1 MTKKLTNIT
10 ADKLRELLAYD
21 PETGRFTWRIA
32 PRGHKAG
39 SVAGCLDSYGYV
51 VIRIDGANRKAHRL
65 AWLHIHGENPDGQI
79 DHINGKRDDNRM
91 ANLRIVTMQE
101 NQHNRLTA
109 HRSSQ
114 TGMLGVSPKRGRW
127 RAQIKVD
134 GKKLHLGMFDTPEE
148 AHAAYLEAKRKHH
161 PTSQG
166 GSQ

>member
-1 MTKKLTNIT
+1 MTKKLTEIT
-10 ADKLRELLAYD
+10 ADKLRELLDYD

-65 AWLHIHGENPDGQI
+65 AWLH
-79 DHINGKRDDNRM
+79 
-91 ANLRIVTMQE
+91 
-101 NQHNRLTA
+101 
-109 HRSSQ
+109 
-114 TGMLGVSPKRGRW
+114 
-127 RAQIKVD
+127 
-134 GKKLHLGMFDTPEE
+134 LGMFDTPEE

-166 GSQ
+166 GRL